1 MNYERIIH
9 KYQQELADMTLK
21 FVQAQVLLEE
31 TQDRLASIEQERAA
45 ASQADSTPRGDSPHE
60 EINT

>member
-21 FVQAQVLLEE
+21 FVQAQVLLED
-31 TQDRLASIEQERAA
+31 TQERLASIEQERAA
-45 ASQADSTPRGDSPHE
+45 STQSDSTPQGESPHE